1 MITHN
6 MRDAIHYGNRLIM
19 LHEGASSS
27 TSPARRRKMTVAE
40 LLEMFSRPA
49 ATVADDRAILA

>member
-1 MITHN
+1 MELTEKIVTETKLTTLMITHN

-27 TSPARRRKMTVAE
+27 TSPARRRKSPWRSC
-40 LLEMFSRPA
+40 F
-49 ATVADDRAILA
+49 